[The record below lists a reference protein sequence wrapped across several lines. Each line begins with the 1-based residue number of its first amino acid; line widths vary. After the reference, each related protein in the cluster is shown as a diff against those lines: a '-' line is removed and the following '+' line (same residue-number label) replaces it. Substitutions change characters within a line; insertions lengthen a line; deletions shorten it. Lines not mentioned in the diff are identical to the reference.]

1 MLIPL
6 SPDLHEGAPLGE
18 RLYAE
23 LRRSILDCRLRPG
36 ADIYENEL
44 ATRYA
49 VSKSPVRDALMRLRV
64 DGLVDVAPR
73 RGYRVK
79 PVSVADVA
87 EMYAMRLIY
96 ERAAITEL
104 LRLSGAAVFA
114 ELDRFSTSDHAADLS
129 AWIAENREFH
139 STLARLSGN
148 MRLYGATCRL
158 LEESDRIMH
167 LGLTVKPYPEPTPRF
182 GQAHAEIIEAI
193 QRREK
198 RRALALI
205 SGHIEGSR
213 DRALKA
219 LRAEAVVV

>member
-1 MLIPL
+1 MLTPL
-6 SPDLHEGAPLGE
+6 PPDHGNASPLGE

-23 LRRSILDCRLRPG
+23 LRQAILDCRLKPG
-36 ADIYENEL
+36 AEIYESEL
-44 ATRYA
+44 ASTYA

-79 PVSVADVA
+79 PVSIADVA

-96 ERAAITEL
+96 ERASITEL
-104 LRLSGAAVFA
+104 LKHADATAFA
-114 ELDRFSTSDHAADLS
+114 ELDRFSRSDHAADLA
-129 AWIAENREFH
+129 AWITENREFH
-139 STLARLSGN
+139 ATLARLSGN
-148 MRLYGATCRL
+148 MRLYRSTCKL

-182 GQAHAEIIEAI
+182 GHAHAEIIDAI

-198 RRALALI
+198 RSALALI

-219 LRAEAVVV
+219 LRAEPVVV